1 MFCTYKAL
9 SFLVVYFSHCFVS
22 QSSKLPCKSAAFI
35 STSISEINDIRVSRT
50 TDHFHSTLLSRA
62 GFVLEHTETLALH
75 YPYGPSMQKGLWPV
89 CVNSTRSKILT
100 DPPSSTLILIKVIA
114 TLTSQ
119 LWLHLL
125 LHSVWRILQ
134 LMKTEVLIFA
144 CVTSNHV
151 NTSIFQSG

>member
-9 SFLVVYFSHCFVS
+9 SFLVVYFSHCFIS
-22 QSSKLPCKSAAFI
+22 QSSKLSCKSAAFI
-35 STSISEINDIRVSRT
+35 STSRSKINDIRVSRT
-50 TDHFHSTLLSRA
+50 TDHFHSTLLSAA

-100 DPPSSTLILIKVIA
+100 DSLSSTLVLIKVVA
-114 TLTSQ
+114 TLKSQ

-125 LHSVWRILQ
+125 LRSVWKILQ

-144 CVTSNHV
+144 CVSSNHA
-151 NTSIFQSG
+151 NTSICHSG